1 MPKTARTPMKIALC
15 SIAFRERLLEYALD
29 LAADVGFQGVE
40 IWGREP
46 HISQE
51 FDANRVAAVRR
62 MGAERGL
69 EVPVFGSYLRLGA
82 TNANQGGDVSLKDV
96 LQTAAELGSPIIRV
110 WASDVGSAEADEA
123 TWRSTVREV
132 REAAAS
138 VAKMEMVLAA
148 EMHSNTLA
156 DTGKSARRLLE
167 EVDSEGF
174 ALNFQPSSR
183 PEEESAMER
192 LEAVLPAVVHVHAQ
206 NYAPLG
212 ERRGGRVERVAL
224 ADGLVDYASLVRR
237 LRKADYQGY
246 LAVEFSPSGV
256 KDKAAAI
263 ARDFE
268 YLSSL

>member
-1 MPKTARTPMKIALC
+1 MPKTERTPMKIALC

-46 HISQE
+46 HISHE

-62 MGAERGL
+62 MVAERGL

-82 TNANQGGDVSLKDV
+82 TNQNHTGDVPLKDV
-96 LQTAAELGSPIIRV
+96 LQTAAGLGSPIIRV
-110 WASDVGSAEADEA
+110 WASDVGSAEAEEA
-123 TWRSTVREV
+123 VWRSTVRDA

-138 VAKMEMVLAA
+138 AAKMGIVLAA

-156 DTGKSARRLLE
+156 DTSAAARRLLE

-174 ALNFQPSSR
+174 ALNFQASTNL
-183 PEEESAMER
+183 EDETAMER

-212 ERRGGRVERVAL
+212 GRGGRVERVAL

-237 LRKADYQGY
+237 LREADYQGY
-246 LAVEFSPSGV
+246 LAVEFSPSGT
-256 KDKAAAI
+256 KDKAAAV